1 MFPAV
6 AVVGYS
12 TVISRSPGGLPV
24 WFRKRKN
31 NEQSGAAVAA
41 ALVVPLTAPVAER
54 IFVTAEPLEWAPVT
68 EPVAAVPPLAA
79 PEIDPSARSDDMP
92 EPRPAA
98 PFPLSL
104 RGQASGSDARAER
117 LIRQIRSE
125 VEDLRQTLDE
135 MATAQEDMVA
145 LDLDAVVADR
155 EAAAALPPAILVRGL
170 ISAAERLAS
179 LSREIAGVNESVKRL
194 ERLNHELELEHS
206 FNRGRLETLDEVIAA
221 LHGNLQDLRYERDQG
236 RMILNANGNGLRP
249 QIAANTNI
257 LESVSDA

>member
-1 MFPAV
+1 
-6 AVVGYS
+6 
-12 TVISRSPGGLPV
+12 
-24 WFRKRKN
+24 
-31 NEQSGAAVAA
+31 
-41 ALVVPLTAPVAER
+41 
-54 IFVTAEPLEWAPVT
+54 
-68 EPVAAVPPLAA
+68 
-79 PEIDPSARSDDMP
+79 MP
-92 EPRPAA
+92 EHRPAA

-179 LSREIAGVNESVKRL
+179 LSGEIANVNESVKRL